1 MYIAESVF
9 KTELK
14 FNQPEVVP
22 VVNLQNSDFIVVFVT
37 DLYKENQFH
46 RGGIQQKTTKCSQSM
61 SLTLFQRIF
70 AFKTLIQCS

>member
-22 VVNLQNSDFIVVFVT
+22 VVNLQNSDFIVVLLQICTKKINSTGVEFNKT
-37 DLYKENQFH
+37 
-46 RGGIQQKTTKCSQSM
+46 QQSVPS
-61 SLTLFQRIF
+61 
-70 AFKTLIQCS
+70 